1 MRRAALVRILAC
13 LAAGIALVTV
23 AGADAGDEAGK
34 LQKLHGEIGAQEQQ
48 VRETGARRAALEEQL
63 QKTETDLARLHE
75 RRTDLAERM
84 AATESELGTLQR
96 RRDELEKMAAQQ
108 SQRLASEVAVAYRL
122 GRSEPL
128 KMLLNLEDPEQASR
142 MTAYYGDFVTARA
155 EQLTRSRTTAQ
166 ELAAT
171 AAAIAAR
178 RSALESDRGA
188 LDETL
193 HQHQERQSERR
204 EAVAALARDM
214 SDERA
219 RLEQLKIEERRL
231 RDVLDRIARGGDG
244 AGEGPFA
251 QLAGKLPWPV
261 AGRPLNRFGAN
272 RAGTLPWTGWMIQT
286 PEGSDVHAIHAG
298 KVVFADYLRGHGQL
312 IILDHGGGYLSL
324 YAHNQALL
332 KTTGSQVRSDEVIAH
347 AGSSG
352 GLEQSAL
359 YFEIRHGGK
368 TLDPAAWLRKR
379 D

>member
-1 MRRAALVRILAC
+1 MNRAALLRFLAG
-13 LAAGIALVTV
+13 LAAGLV
-23 AGADAGDEAGK
+23 AGAEARDEAGK
-34 LQKLHGEIGAQEQQ
+34 LQQLRGAIGVQEQQ
-48 VRETGARRAALEEQL
+48 VRATNARRTALEEQIQKAETELARLHEHRASLGARMIATATELDALRKRRAALEQ
-63 QKTETDLARLHE
+63 T
-75 RRTDLAERM
+75 
-84 AATESELGTLQR
+84 AT
-96 RRDELEKMAAQQ
+96 QQ

-142 MTAYYGDFVTARA
+142 MMAYYGDFVAARA
-155 EQLTRSRTTAQ
+155 EELTRSRTTAQ
-166 ELAAT
+166 DLAAAT
-171 AAAIAAR
+171 TAIAAR
-178 RSALESDRGA
+178 QTELESDRGA
-188 LDETL
+188 LDDTL
-193 HQHQERQSERR
+193 HQQQERQSERR

-219 RLEQLKIEERRL
+219 RLEQLKTEERRL
-231 RDVLDRIARGGDG
+231 KDVLDRLARGGDG
-244 AGEGPFA
+244 TVEGPFA
-251 QLAGKLPWPV
+251 KLAGRLPWPV
-261 AGRPLNRFGAN
+261 AGKPLNRFGAS
-272 RAGTLPWTGWMIQT
+272 RAGALPWTGWMIQT
-286 PEGSDVHAIHAG
+286 PEGSAVHAIHAG

-324 YAHNQALL
+324 YAHNQTLL
-332 KTTGSQVRSDEVIAH
+332 KATGTQVQGDEVIAH